1 MTIDTGMLAI
11 FVTVL
16 LAIVGLA
23 VAWGALGQRVH
34 NQGQTIE
41 ANRRAAEK
49 NTERLHTE
57 NREDH
62 RQIFAKLEEIN
73 KFMRNGNGKPR
84 AD

>member
-11 FVTVL
+11 FITISI
-16 LAIVGLA
+16 AIIGLA
-23 VAWGALGQRVH
+23 AAWGALSQRVSNH
-34 NQGQTIE
+34 GERIE
-41 ANRRAAEK
+41 ANRQIAEK
-49 NTERLHTE
+49 DTERLHIE